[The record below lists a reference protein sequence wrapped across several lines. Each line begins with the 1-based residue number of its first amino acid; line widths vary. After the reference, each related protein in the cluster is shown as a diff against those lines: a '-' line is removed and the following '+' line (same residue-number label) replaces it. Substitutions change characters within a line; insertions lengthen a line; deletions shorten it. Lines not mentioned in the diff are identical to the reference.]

1 MKYKLTVYNNLCE
14 IYQVLIAHAHM
25 SNQLQVI
32 LTIILALEPT
42 SPNLEMEKHKKT
54 QSNLANGTNHFFL
67 SLPSYFYVI
76 CR

>member
-25 SNQLQVI
+25 SNQLQII

-54 QSNLANGTNHFFL
+54 QST
-67 SLPSYFYVI
+67 
-76 CR
+76 